1 MNEKVGAPSGFA
13 VDPDPATVLR
23 GEALRDRQA
32 DAGAA
37 GVVAVARLVEAVE
50 DPLLL
55 GGCDAGAFVG
65 DRDDDFSLG
74 AAGAH
79 HDEAAR
85 R

>member
-1 MNEKVGAPSGFA
+1 M
-13 VDPDPATVLR
+13 LR

-37 GVVAVARLVEAVE
+37 GVVAVAGLVEAVE
-50 DPLLL
+50 DPVLLVRW
-55 GGCDAGAFVG
+55 DAGAFVG

-74 AAGAH
+74 APRAH